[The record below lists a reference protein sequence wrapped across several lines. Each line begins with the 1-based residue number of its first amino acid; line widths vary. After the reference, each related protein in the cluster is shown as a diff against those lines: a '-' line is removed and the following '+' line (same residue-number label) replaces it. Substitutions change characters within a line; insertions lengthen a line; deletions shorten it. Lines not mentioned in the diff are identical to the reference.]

1 MNAPYSKESHGRAS
15 KMQAEAFEA
24 PQRRGG
30 LIFSLRT
37 VENMAHSIVNP
48 NGTLISCQEYL
59 HVVANSEI
67 AY

>member
-1 MNAPYSKESHGRAS
+1 MNAPYSKESHGRA
-15 KMQAEAFEA
+15 
-24 PQRRGG
+24 RRCRPKLPKRLKGG
-30 LIFSLRT
+30 LIFSFRT